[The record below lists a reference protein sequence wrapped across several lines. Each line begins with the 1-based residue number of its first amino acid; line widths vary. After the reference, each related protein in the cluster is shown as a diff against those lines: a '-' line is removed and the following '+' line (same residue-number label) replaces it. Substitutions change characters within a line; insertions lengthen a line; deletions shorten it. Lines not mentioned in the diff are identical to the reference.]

1 MGKIEYTQINAL
13 IHLLAKFIL
22 YPITG
27 KEPCQAWVIGDC
39 HITNKDIDI
48 YNMHT
53 TNKKTSTGPGNI
65 IYFDL
70 ETQKSAREVGGWAHI
85 DRMKLAI
92 AVTFSTADQQ
102 YTTFQEEEV
111 EQLINQLTEADLIV
125 GFNLK
130 GFDYV
135 VLRPYTRVNLWQLST
150 FDMLEHVK
158 RALGFRLSL
167 DALAKETLREAKS
180 ADGLQSLRWWK
191 AGKVGLVAEY
201 CRKDVEITKRLHEYA
216 CQNGHLLFRGRDGKV
231 RRVNTTGW

>member
-1 MGKIEYTQINAL
+1 
-13 IHLLAKFIL
+13 
-22 YPITG
+22 
-27 KEPCQAWVIGDC
+27 
-39 HITNKDIDI
+39 
-48 YNMHT
+48 MHT
-53 TNKKTSTGPGNI
+53 IDKNVEEECRNI

-70 ETQKSAREVGGWAHI
+70 ETQKSAQEVGGWSYI

-92 AVTFSTADQQ
+92 AATFSTADQQ
-102 YTTFQEEEV
+102 YTTFQEADV
-111 EQLINQLTEADLIV
+111 EQLIDQLTRADLIV

-135 VLRPYTRVNLWQLST
+135 VLRPYTRVNLWQLPT
-150 FDMLEHVK
+150 FDMLEYVR

-167 DALAKETLREAKS
+167 DALAKETLRESKS

-191 AGKVGLVAEY
+191 AGKVDLVAEY

-216 CQNGHLLFRGRDGKV
+216 LQHGHLLFRGRDGRV

>member
-1 MGKIEYTQINAL
+1 
-13 IHLLAKFIL
+13 
-22 YPITG
+22 
-27 KEPCQAWVIGDC
+27 
-39 HITNKDIDI
+39 
-48 YNMHT
+48 MHT
-53 TNKKTSTGPGNI
+53 IDRNTQEERRNI

-70 ETQKSAREVGGWAHI
+70 ETQKSAREVGGWSYI

-102 YTTFQEEEV
+102 YTTFQEADV
-111 EQLINQLTEADLIV
+111 ERLINQLTKADLIV

-135 VLRPYTRVNLWQLST
+135 VLRPYTRVNLWQLPT

-158 RALGFRLSL
+158 RSLGFRLSL
-167 DALAKETLREAKS
+167 DALAKETLRESKS

-191 AGKVGLVAEY
+191 AGKIDLVAEY

-216 CQNGHLLFRGRDGKV
+216 CQNGHLMFRGRDGRV
-231 RRVNTTGW
+231 RRVNTMGWAIDSVI